1 MKRIKR
7 VFIYHPDERV
17 RNIIAQRLVRRRN
30 LVIHPVETAYK
41 LKGTLSTVPTCRE
54 SVFLVEFRPDSE
66 TRLYREVKSHC
77 PFAEV
82 ILLIS
87 AAHISEAAELVEN
100 GMVYDYLI
108 VNPFYDVFTARIKV
122 LRALERCY
130 LRTKLVE
137 LQEQLRSAKESI
149 RPAVECLTVDL
160 SQGVKRDSCQL
171 KKGIVQMVGRKDAD
185 DQVEGLFGRFDAKV
199 DEKLCEFGDNVVTLT
214 TAFAETVAGKAVN
227 TVCEAVAPG
236 PAQPSETEEESR
248 KVMVISDD
256 AKVRDLLR
264 LFLSTEGFEVVEEQG
279 GVEWVEN
286 ALKLDPPPSLILLD
300 MDLKDRGSFEILA
313 TIFETEILKEIPVV
327 LLTRTKTREILK
339 KAAKYGVS
347 GIILKPFKFSVVK
360 EKVEEALKRRESIDG
375 DSEKVKGAEDSFFI
389 RWRRGEPI

>member
-17 RNIIAQRLVRRRN
+17 RNIIGQRLVDLRN
-30 LVIHPVETAYK
+30 LVLHPADAAHQ
-41 LKGTLSTVPTCRE
+41 LMSILSKVPTCRE

-66 TRLYREVKSHC
+66 TRVYRKVKIHC

-87 AAHISEAAELVEN
+87 AAHIAEAADLVEK
-100 GMVYDYLI
+100 GVVYDYLI

-130 LRTKLVE
+130 LKAKLVE

-160 SQGVKRDSCQL
+160 SQGVKRDSCHL
-171 KKGIVQMVGRKDAD
+171 KEGIIQVVGGEDAD

-199 DEKLCEFGDNVVTLT
+199 DEKICEFGDNVVTLT
-214 TAFAETVAGKAVN
+214 TAFAETVAGKAVD
-227 TVCEAVAPG
+227 TVCEAVVPESAE
-236 PAQPSETEEESR
+236 PSYSGVEGR
-248 KVMVISDD
+248 RVLVISDD

-264 LFLSTEGFEVVEEQG
+264 LFLSTEGLEVVEEHG
-279 GVEWVEN
+279 GPGCVEN
-286 ALKLDPPPSLILLD
+286 ALGLNPLPSLILLD
-300 MDLKDRGSFEILA
+300 MDLKERESFRILS
-313 TIFETEILKEIPVV
+313 TLFKTGPLKKIPVI

-375 DSEKVKGAEDSFFI
+375 DSEKGGEAEDSFFI